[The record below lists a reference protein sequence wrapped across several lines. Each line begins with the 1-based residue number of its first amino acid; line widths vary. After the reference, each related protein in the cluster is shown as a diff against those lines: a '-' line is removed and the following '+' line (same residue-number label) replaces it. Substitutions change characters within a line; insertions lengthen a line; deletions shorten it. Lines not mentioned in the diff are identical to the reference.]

1 MDKHFRQVKH
11 LPADSTAWF
20 SGDDNLTGMITVG
33 NEGTVAAEWAIPFGT
48 LTFTNFLFASGD
60 FMNFVYAAKNIIYNN
75 EASFEVLRTS
85 NIQTPTSIEVFNR
98 SFGAASSWEANLEA
112 KSVLY
117 IEKLNGGEEYLQSL

>member
-1 MDKHFRQVKH
+1 VYIEESGACATDYPVKFFSYPENQKRICFMDKHFRQVKH

-60 FMNFVYAAKNIIYNN
+60 FMNFVYSSKSILTNTNYEMNI
-75 EASFEVLRTS
+75 
-85 NIQTPTSIEVFNR
+85 
-98 SFGAASSWEANLEA
+98 
-112 KSVLY
+112 
-117 IEKLNGGEEYLQSL
+117 